1 MKEVRHLVHG
11 VTDRFRGA
19 WNQAMVRKVDVRTL
33 APAAAGRASGFA
45 LLRLALVG
53 ELAHGRHAR
62 FLAAGEVGGELV
74 GDVKHERIVEQVVCV

>member
-1 MKEVRHLVHG
+1 
-11 VTDRFRGA
+11 
-19 WNQAMVRKVDVRTL
+19 MVRKVDVRTL

-62 FLAAGEVGGELV
+62 FLAAGEIRGKLV
-74 GDVKHERIVEQVVCV
+74 GDVKHERIVEEVVCIQRDAVAPVALPAGSARIPHIF

>member
-1 MKEVRHLVHG
+1 
-11 VTDRFRGA
+11 
-19 WNQAMVRKVDVRTL
+19 MVRKVDVSTL

-62 FLAAGEVGGELV
+62 FLAAGEIRGKLV
-74 GDVKHERIVEQVVCV
+74 GDVKHERIVKEVVGVLV